1 MRVTRRSVLSVGA
14 AALIFR
20 PTFGRAEEI
29 SDGAGRTV
37 FISAPVK
44 QVLPAGPPASILL
57 YTAAP
62 KLLIGWPRALRA
74 EERAFL
80 LPDIAS
86 RPEVGR
92 LTGRGNTANLE
103 LIVKL
108 KPDLIVDVGNV
119 TDTYISVADRVQ
131 SQTGIPYALLDG
143 RLDRSADAYRLYGK
157 LIRQEA
163 RLSGLADQVE
173 AMLRVVKTRVS
184 TVPEGSKPRV
194 YYARGEK
201 GLETGLGGSINVES
215 IEFMGARN
223 VAGGQ
228 HGGLATISME
238 QILAWDPE
246 VIITIDPDFAR
257 NVPTDPSW
265 RSIAA
270 VRAGRVH
277 LSPRLPFGW
286 IDFPPSVNRL
296 IGLWWLGK
304 VLYPAFFPEDL
315 RPITREFYERFY
327 HVTITDDQL
336 KQVLE
341 GPA

>member
-1 MRVTRRSVLSVGA
+1 MNPDRRQILSSGLAALLCRPAFAQSEQITDDAGRSVPIPAAVTR
-14 AALIFR
+14 
-20 PTFGRAEEI
+20 
-29 SDGAGRTV
+29 
-37 FISAPVK
+37 
-44 QVLPAGPPASILL
+44 VLPAGPPASILL

-62 KLLIGWPRALRA
+62 ELLLGWSRALRP
-74 EERAFL
+74 EERTFL
-80 LPDIAS
+80 LPEIAS

-103 LIVKL
+103 VIIKL
-108 KPDLIVDVGNV
+108 KPDLIVDVGSV
-119 TDTYISVADRVQ
+119 TDTYVSLADRVQ

-143 RLDRSADAYRLYGK
+143 RLDRSADAYRLLGK
-157 LIRQEA
+157 LIRQET
-163 RLSGLADQVE
+163 RLHDLADQVD
-173 AMLRVVKTRVS
+173 ATLRAIKTRVGM
-184 TVPEGSKPRV
+184 VPEAARPRV

-223 VAGGQ
+223 VAGDK

-238 QILAWDPE
+238 QILVWNPE
-246 VIITIDPDFAR
+246 VIITIDPNFAR

-265 RSIAA
+265 TSIAA

-296 IGLWWLGK
+296 IGLWWLGR
-304 VLYPAFFPEDL
+304 VLYPAYFPEDL
-315 RPITREFYERFY
+315 RPMIRDFYHRFY
-327 HVTITDDQL
+327 HVTISDDQVNKL
-336 KQVLE
+336 LE
-341 GPA
+341 GRA